1 MKQKIMFFVVVSCLY
16 TLRYN
21 LYSNKTNKICH
32 CYIHIYK
39 IRETANCYFFKFIVL
54 FVVLNITLLYLALF
68 VNLRAMDERSK
79 IYYQYR
85 LKADLL
91 INYFIICQL
100 YPLLQKMKIKEGS
113 TCGLK

>member
-1 MKQKIMFFVVVSCLY
+1 MYTKFAKSANSYFLKFV
-16 TLRYN
+16 
-21 LYSNKTNKICH
+21 
-32 CYIHIYK
+32 
-39 IRETANCYFFKFIVL
+39 VL

-68 VNLRAMDERSK
+68 VNLRAMDEKSK

-100 YPLLQKMKIKEGS
+100 YPLLQEMKIKEGS